1 MRALTRPA
9 LLLRRFSTSRVSR
22 ISPLD
27 DRESSGSNTASGKAF
42 EAAIVTLTSLFVLV
56 LGGVGYHKLY
66 KWNVLNKMRDSF
78 NTHES
83 LLLTKHDADHELSEK
98 GFWAERP
105 NQALLD
111 SIVSGAVKGKYYLLL
126 GEKGTGKASTVVES
140 IQRVNGHDCVI
151 VDCSSDVELMRL
163 RIGTALSFDFFEDYI
178 GSLFSM
184 KGPRES
190 TPILD
195 IERAFIKLE
204 TILLNRR
211 HYSDKPL
218 IMVFNNS
225 HLIDTS
231 LVELLQQRAE
241 SCASSGLMTML
252 FISEDYW
259 LFEKMRTLA
268 TRMQVI
274 NFEDTHLAEATKI
287 LKSARMKYFSDP
299 ISDEECERVFHIIGG
314 RPQHLNYIASHKD
327 MLHSARELIDSE
339 KRWFLNNCTLL
350 GKNMDD
356 DVNDYGKFSTSATLL
371 MKALV
376 ELDRERSSDGTNV
389 EVDVEHLPNL
399 PLWRAKQIMTR
410 ADFIEQL
417 DRLNIFTIGTNSKV
431 KADSVP
437 MMKAFHEIAAEP
449 GFEQL
454 LQESLERV
462 AEIES
467 IQRTREIVLKTL
479 DSGGTIDLERDPQ
492 SGSFKLLQRKSK

>member
-1 MRALTRPA
+1 MRPLI
-9 LLLRRFSTSRVSR
+9 LLRRFTTSR
-22 ISPLD
+22 ISRIQFND
-27 DRESSGSNTASGKAF
+27 TNGSTTATGKAY
-42 EAAIVTLTSLFVLV
+42 EAALVTFTSLLVLV
-56 LGGVGYHKLY
+56 LGGVAYHKLY
-66 KWNVLNKMRDSF
+66 KWNVLNKMQASF
-78 NTHES
+78 NTRES
-83 LLLTKHDADHELSEK
+83 LLLTKHDSDHQLLEK
-98 GFWAERP
+98 GLWAERP

-111 SIVSGAVKGKYYLLL
+111 KIVSGVIKGKYYLLL

-140 IQRVNGHDCVI
+140 IQRVNGNDCVV

-163 RIGTALSFDFFEDYI
+163 RIGTALNFDFFEDYI

-204 TILLNRR
+204 TILLKRR
-211 HYSDKPL
+211 YNTDKPL
-218 IMVFNNS
+218 VMVFNNS

-241 SCASSGLMTML
+241 SFASSGLLTML

-287 LKSARMKYFSDP
+287 LKSARMKYFSDKLT
-299 ISDEECERVFHIIGG
+299 DDECERIFNIIGG
-314 RPQHLNYIASHKD
+314 RPQHLNYIASHSD
-327 MLHSARELIDSE
+327 MLRSARDLIDSE

-356 DVNDYGKFSTSATLL
+356 DVNDYGKFSTSAMLL
-371 MKALV
+371 MKSLV
-376 ELDRERSSDGTNV
+376 ELDNKNDPT
-389 EVDVEHLPNL
+389 DLPKL

-410 ADFIEQL
+410 ADFIETL
-417 DRLNIFTIGTNSKV
+417 DRLNIFTIGTNCKV
-431 KADSVP
+431 KADNVP

-454 LQESLERV
+454 LQESLDRV

-467 IQRTREIVLKTL
+467 IHRTRELVFKP
-479 DSGGTIDLERDPQ
+479 DSLHQQ
-492 SGSFKLLQRKSK
+492 SSPSIHK